1 MPSRHEAL
9 ARSFIEAFNAGDTEA
24 LIALGTPDIEIRPLR
39 AVLEDVV
46 YHGPAGIEQWRLD
59 VRESWSELT
68 LEPGE
73 ITDVSENRILLTGTF
88 HARGRST
95 DAATQ
100 VAVTFVADVRDDLV
114 ASVRTFLD
122 QEEAAR
128 AASADS

>member
-1 MPSRHEAL
+1 MPSPREAL
-9 ARSFIEAFNAGDTEA
+9 ARSFIEAFNAGDTAA

-46 YHGPAGIEQWRLD
+46 YHGPAGIEQWRSD

-73 ITDVSENRILLTGTF
+73 ITDVSEDRILLTGTF

-100 VAVTFVADVRDDLV
+100 VAVTFVANFRDDLV

-122 QEEAAR
+122 PEEAAQ
-128 AASADS
+128 AASADG